1 MMTPALSHRARIE
14 AALGGGRLDRPPVT
28 LWRHF
33 PVDDQTPDGL
43 AAATLAFQ
51 RTFDWDVVKVSPASS
66 YCLRGWGSQ
75 DQWRGFAEGN
85 RAYTHFPIQHP
96 EDWSRLDSLDPRQGM
111 TGQML
116 EAVTAI
122 AHELGPETPVLHTIF
137 SPLAQAKNL
146 VGRDRLIAHLRH
158 FPDAVHAGLQTIAE
172 TTRRLVE
179 ASLTTGIAGVFYAI
193 QHANYDLLSPEEY
206 TVFGRAY
213 DLQVLG
219 PASQLWLNMIHLHGP
234 EVIFGAVRDYPVQ
247 ILNWHDR
254 ETPPS
259 LAEGQQQFPGIV
271 CGGLRREET
280 MLLGTPEQVTAE
292 ARESIQATHGE
303 RFMLGTGCVIYTHTP
318 FGNILAARQAVE
330 A

>member
-1 MMTPALSHRARIE
+1 ME
-14 AALGGGRLDRPPVT
+14 AALSGSQLDRPPVT

-33 PVDDQTPDGL
+33 PVDDQTPGGL

-66 YCLRGWGSQ
+66 YCLRGWGSE
-75 DQWRGFAEGN
+75 DQWRGYSEGN
-85 RAYTHFPIQHP
+85 RAYTHFPIHHP
-96 EDWSRLDSLDPRQGM
+96 EDWTRLEVLDPRQGM
-111 TGQML
+111 TGQVL

-122 AHELGPETPVLHTIF
+122 ADELGPETPVLHTIF
-137 SPLAQAKNL
+137 SPLSQAKNL

-158 FPDAVHAGLQTIAE
+158 FPAEVHAGLQTIAE

-179 ASLTTGIAGVFYAI
+179 ASLSTGIAGIFYAI
-193 QHANYDLLSPEEY
+193 QHANYDLLSPQEY
-206 TVFGRAY
+206 AEFGRAY
-213 DLQVLG
+213 DLLVLE
-219 PASQLWLNMIHLHGP
+219 PASQLWLNMVHLHGP
-234 EVIFGAVRDYPVQ
+234 EVIFDAIHGYPVQ

-254 ETPPS
+254 ETRPS

-280 MLLGTPEQVTAE
+280 MLLGTPEQVSAE
-292 ARESIQATHGE
+292 SQEAIQATGGQ

-318 FGNILAARQAVE
+318 YGNILAARRAVG